1 MSFKASIPFL
11 FIIFV
16 FGVFAKPSLSY
27 KMEHARQATVSIFVQ
42 SNAPSSPD
50 KMTFG
55 TGFLISAEGH
65 IVTSAHNVKG
75 NNMVTIQLLDQPE
88 QPAKIIGVDPL
99 TDIAVLKITS
109 SKPLPYLEW
118 KTNPVYL
125 GQKIFIIGTP
135 FGLSGTVSAGIVST
149 PHRALTNSDIGLNT
163 ANQVSGFIQTDAAM
177 SLGHSGGPMLN
188 ETGQVIG
195 INTAIVSPTE
205 GSAGLGF
212 ATPARLAEFI
222 ARELIKYGRI
232 QRLALGIE
240 LQNLT
245 PALADYLNV
254 TNGQGAIIAGI
265 NQQGSGYNH
274 GLRVGDVIIAVNDE
288 SVASADSMP
297 ELLTLN
303 ALGSE
308 IILDVKRNK
317 QTQTISIPITPNL
330 LRKTRKLQAQ
340 DFPNHQ
346 SLSLQV
352 KDITDLDRIKNN
364 FPKGL
369 SGCLVTN
376 VPAHLEKEIF
386 ANSVLSKI
394 NETTVKNAKQAM
406 DLLQQAR
413 SSSKPSLLHLW
424 FEGKNYVALYP

>member
-11 FIIFV
+11 FIILA
-16 FGVFAKPSLSY
+16 FGAFAKPSLSH
-27 KMEHARQATVSIFVQ
+27 KMDHARQATVSIFVQ
-42 SNAPSSPD
+42 SNATSSPD

-75 NNMVTIQLLDQPE
+75 NNTVTIQLLDQPE

-99 TDIAVLKITS
+99 TDIAVLKITTP
-109 SKPLPYLEW
+109 KPLPYLEW
-118 KTNPVYL
+118 NTNPVYL

-149 PHRALTNSDIGLNT
+149 PHRALTNSDIGLNP

-188 ETGQVIG
+188 EKGEVIG

-254 TNGQGAIIAGI
+254 ANGQGAIIAGI
-265 NQQGSGYNH
+265 DEQGSGYKH
-274 GLRVGDVIIAVNDE
+274 GLRVGDVVLAINHEPV
-288 SVASADSMP
+288 SSADSMP

-308 IILDVKRNK
+308 IILDIQRDK
-317 QTQTISIPITPNL
+317 QTQTLSIPITPAL
-330 LRKTRKLQAQ
+330 LRKTRKPQAQ
-340 DFPNHQ
+340 ASYDQ
-346 SLSLQV
+346 QLLSLQV
-352 KDITDLDRIKNN
+352 KDITDLDRVKNDL
-364 FPKGL
+364 PKSM

-376 VPAHLEKEIF
+376 VPTHLEKEIF
-386 ANSVLSKI
+386 VGSILSKV
-394 NETTVKNAKQAM
+394 NETPITNAEQAIG
-406 DLLQQAR
+406 LLQQAR

-424 FEGKNYVALYP
+424 FEGKHYVALYS